1 MTDAVLERQE
11 GLAESLYW
19 LIRLRWFAVGGV
31 VLTALFADGALRI
44 GLAYGP
50 LYSIA
55 AALGAYNFLFL
66 LYLNRARA
74 SARPDLPLITN
85 RLANAQ
91 IPLDL
96 LCLAALLHFSGGP
109 ENPFAY
115 YFVFHMIIASILLS
129 RRASYLQAVFA
140 SVLFLSVSFLEY
152 RGLWDHHCLNMP
164 GLCFLGGGPLP
175 LLGSAAAFVSTLFI
189 AVYMASSITS
199 KLRQKEATLLGANLL
214 LNEKDKIKSNYVLR
228 VSHDVKEHLAAIQA
242 CLDPVLHGLTGE
254 LNPVQEGLL
263 KRSYARTEKL
273 LVFVRALLEITRIK
287 LSNKMETGPFSLLK
301 TTESAVHLVEE
312 KARNKKIALTWSV
325 APGVDII
332 DGAQIYIEETIA
344 CFLANSIKYTPDGG
358 SVDLAIT
365 DEGDKVKIRVTD
377 TGIGVPSE
385 DLPHIFEEFFRAKNA
400 KAAERTGTGLGLSIA
415 REVAV
420 KHNGSIWAES
430 QEGKGST
437 FYLVLPKNAA

>member
-1 MTDAVLERQE
+1 
-11 GLAESLYW
+11 
-19 LIRLRWFAVGGV
+19 
-31 VLTALFADGALRI
+31 
-44 GLAYGP
+44 
-50 LYSIA
+50 
-55 AALGAYNFLFL
+55 
-66 LYLNRARA
+66 
-74 SARPDLPLITN
+74 
-85 RLANAQ
+85 
-91 IPLDL
+91 
-96 LCLAALLHFSGGP
+96 
-109 ENPFAY
+109 
-115 YFVFHMIIASILLS
+115 MIIASILLS

-287 LSNKMETGPFSLLK
+287 LSNKMETGPFSLNTQSREVRIHGVLLK
-301 TTESAVHLVEE
+301 ITPNEYGILKALMTAEGRVFSRMELVGMVQGYEFE
-312 KARNKKIALTWSV
+312 GYHRTIDTHIKNLRKKIAEHLPDKDVIHSV
-325 APGVDII
+325 
-332 DGAQIYIEETIA
+332 Y
-344 CFLANSIKYTPDGG
+344 
-358 SVDLAIT
+358 
-365 DEGDKVKIRVTD
+365 
-377 TGIGVPSE
+377 
-385 DLPHIFEEFFRAKNA
+385 
-400 KAAERTGTGLGLSIA
+400 GTGYRFSLDIGLQFKFF
-415 REVAV
+415 
-420 KHNGSIWAES
+420 KH
-430 QEGKGST
+430 
-437 FYLVLPKNAA
+437 